1 LLRDHIKLI
10 RRAVTS
16 ADVLVSAVLF
26 VGLLSVPEL
35 HRGTGVTRPEEWRIL
50 AAGLVGTL
58 TWAIVVD
65 QLGLYDSL
73 RRNSTSE
80 IITRLAIAAAIATAV
95 LMVVMFMVAAPL
107 ARRFPF
113 IFGLCQ
119 LLSLGALRLWVVTG
133 LHTLRR
139 SGRNYRDVLIAGT
152 GKRAAT
158 IERSIAGHPEWGLRI
173 IGFTDDVGSPL
184 DPSLDGYDLH
194 KMAEIPNLLR
204 DSVVDEL
211 ILACPLSVLPSMQPL
226 VAVCVEAGV
235 PVTLL
240 SDLFGDDL
248 PPPQMSRLGSLSA
261 LSFAPVHHSELKIS
275 IKRCIDVVGAA
286 VLLVATAPIVA
297 VAAVLIHLDSPGPVF
312 FRQKRC
318 GLHGRGFELLKLRTM
333 SADAEERRLE
343 LLHLNEMDGPV
354 FKIRDD
360 PRITRVGRILRRT
373 SIDELPQFWNVLVGH
388 MSLVGP
394 RPPLPA
400 EVSEYATFQRR
411 RISVRPGITCLWQVS
426 GRNKIGFDDWVK
438 LDLEYIDSWSLAK
451 DFEILV
457 KTVPAVLFATGS

>member
-1 LLRDHIKLI
+1 LLRDHTKLI
-10 RRAVTS
+10 RRTVTS

-35 HRGTGVTRPEEWRIL
+35 HRGTGVTRPEEWRLL

-58 TWAIVVD
+58 TWAIVAD
-65 QLGLYDSL
+65 QMGLYDSL
-73 RRNSTSE
+73 RRHSTSE

-113 IFGLCQ
+113 LFGLSQ
-119 LLSLGALRLWVVTG
+119 LLSLGVLRFSVIQG

-158 IERSIAGHPEWGLRI
+158 IERTIARHPEWGLRI
-173 IGFTDDVGSPL
+173 IGFADDAGALL
-184 DPSLDGYDLH
+184 DPSLDGYDVY

-204 DSVVDEL
+204 DSVIDEV
-211 ILACPLSVLPSMQPL
+211 ILACPLSVLPAMRPL
-226 VAVCVEAGV
+226 VAVCAEAGV
-235 PVTLL
+235 PVMLL

-248 PPPQMSRLGSLSA
+248 PPPRLSHLGSLSA

-286 VLLVATAPIVA
+286 VLLVATAPVVA

-333 SADAEERRLE
+333 SADAEEKRLE

-360 PRITRVGRILRRT
+360 PRITRVGRILRRA
-373 SIDELPQFWNVLVGH
+373 SIDELPQFWNVLLGH

-400 EVSEYATFQRR
+400 EVNEYATFQRR